1 MLIIR
6 VSKEKNLIL
15 SMNKEKVYFL
25 WQGNESIFNSIQYN
39 EVSDYFDLMEK
50 ESFFNS
56 VD

>member
-25 WQGNESIFNSIQYN
+25 WQNNKEIFNSLQYN
-39 EVSDYFDLMEK
+39 EVSDYFDLIEK
-50 ESFFNS
+50 ETFFQ
-56 VD
+56 